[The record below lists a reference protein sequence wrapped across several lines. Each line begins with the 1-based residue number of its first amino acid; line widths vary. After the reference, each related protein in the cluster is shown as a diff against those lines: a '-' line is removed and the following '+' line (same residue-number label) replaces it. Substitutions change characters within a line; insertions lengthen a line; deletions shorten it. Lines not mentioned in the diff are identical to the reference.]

1 MNETSLTTASYSQR
15 APDLRVAFVLSPQFT
30 LLPFSGFLDT
40 LRHAADEGDRSRQV
54 YCQWDIVGPTIDPV
68 LSSGGAEI
76 RPWKTFPDPR
86 EYDCIV
92 LVGGLLP
99 ASTRH
104 PEDTF
109 TFLCRANEQKKL
121 IVGLC
126 TGSFTLAE
134 AGLLNGKRCATH
146 FRHDEDF
153 RRCYPNVTTTTH
165 EIFVIDDNIITCPGG
180 TAAID
185 VAVEIVSRRCGQA
198 RATKGLADMIVD
210 EHRAAF
216 HTPRLPFDQLE
227 TCGDFRVERAIK
239 IMRQNLSEARTIS
252 DIASKIGVSVSQLNR
267 AFHAQSN
274 ASPASIW
281 RAIRLKHGR
290 WRVLNTKRSIT
301 EIAFECGFSDCSHF
315 IRWFRKTYGET
326 PQEARSRRDPV
337 KGHDDNKHPTK
348 KSPTSA

>member
-1 MNETSLTTASYSQR
+1 MTEASNADRIQH
-15 APDLRVAFVLSPQFT
+15 APDLRVAFILSPQFT
-30 LLPFSGFLDT
+30 LLPFSGFMDT

-54 YCQWDIVGPTIDPV
+54 YCQWDIVGPDLEPV
-68 LSSGGAEI
+68 QSSCGAEI
-76 RPWKTFPDPR
+76 RPWKVLSTPD

-99 ASTRH
+99 ASTEH
-104 PEDTF
+104 PKATRA
-109 TFLCRANEQKKL
+109 FLRSANEQKKL

-126 TGSFTLAE
+126 TGSFTLAN
-134 AGLLNGKRCATH
+134 AGLLDDGRCAMH
-146 FRHDEDF
+146 FRHDEEF
-153 RRCYPNVTTTTH
+153 QRQFPTVRTTTH

-185 VAVEIVSRRCGQA
+185 VAVEVISRRCGRA

-216 HTPRLPFDQLE
+216 HTPRLPFDELE
-227 TCGDFRVERAIK
+227 TCGDYRVERAIK
-239 IMRQNLSEARTIS
+239 IMRQNLSEAGTVA
-252 DIASKIGVSVSQLNR
+252 DIASQIGVSVSQLNR
-267 AFHAQSN
+267 AFQAQSQV
-274 ASPASIW
+274 SPASIW

-290 WRVLNTKRSIT
+290 WRVLNSKRSIT

-326 PQEARSRRDPV
+326 PQEARARR
-337 KGHDDNKHPTK
+337 
-348 KSPTSA
+348 STSADTA